1 MAETTVLFRARVPR
15 KRLKNAEQ
23 ILSQLGMKPGD
34 AFNMLLAQ
42 IELRKAIP
50 FSLTTRRD
58 SLLTVEEQGREWT
71 KALGKYKAPSR

>member
-71 KALGKYKAPSR
+71 KALGEFKSPSR